1 MTAVKKDIPPIEN
14 GTDAYGED
22 LLIASVG
29 RPVTVMGIAVQLAE
43 ITGVEFAVAEEEA
56 AALVK
61 RLREY
66 HDS

>member
-1 MTAVKKDIPPIEN
+1 MSLQSIEVRKLTPTI
-14 GTDAYGED
+14 G
-22 LLIASVG
+22 
-29 RPVTVMGIAVQLAE
+29 AE
-43 ITGVEFAVAEEEA
+43 ITGVDFAVAEEEA